1 MDNKQKKKILKT
13 IYKTLLL
20 FILLSVGWTCYLAID
35 KLIAKKSAILWLD
48 IALIVVCALIVIFAL
63 AELSKTKHIKNKF
76 GLAKY
81 LYAIT
86 FLSFVGV
93 IVLGFVFYYT
103 ELTVQNGYLFA
114 IALIL
119 ASEVLSVV
127 MFIVGLK
134 LAKLYSN
141 TTITI
146 DSTAEVPN
154 YDDELL
160 MKKKLDEMT
169 RKLEMK
175 RVQEKI
181 DAIQKEL
188 DDK

>member
-13 IYKTLLL
+13 TYKTLLL
-20 FILLSVGWTCYLAID
+20 FILLSVGWVCYLAID
-35 KLIAKKSAILWLD
+35 KLIAKNSAIMWLD
-48 IALIVVCALIVIFAL
+48 IALIVIGALIVIFAF
-63 AELSKTKHIKNKF
+63 AELNKTKHIKNKYK
-76 GLAKY
+76 LSKY
-81 LYAIT
+81 LYVIT

-93 IVLGFVFYYT
+93 IVIGFVFYYT
-103 ELTVQNGYLFA
+103 DLTIQFGYLFA

-119 ASEVLSVV
+119 ASEVLSIV

-134 LAKLYSN
+134 LSKLYSN

-175 RVQEKI
+175 RVQERI

-188 DDK
+188 DEK

>member
-20 FILLSVGWTCYLAID
+20 FILLSVGWVCYLAID
-35 KLIAKKSAILWLD
+35 KLANQKSAIMWLD
-48 IALIVVCALIVIFAL
+48 IALIVAGALIVIFAF

-76 GLAKY
+76 GLSKF

-93 IVLGFVFYYT
+93 IVIGFVFYYN
-103 ELTVQNGYLFA
+103 ELTIQFGYLFA
-114 IALIL
+114 ITLIL
-119 ASEVLSVV
+119 ASEILSII

-134 LAKLYSN
+134 LSKLYQN

-146 DSTAEVPN
+146 DSTTEVPN
-154 YDDELL
+154 YDDELM

-175 RVQEKI
+175 KVQEKI

-188 DDK
+188 DEQ